1 MATFCATLA
10 ADVLR
15 NCTSK
20 AQSGLEQKVVLI
32 PTSLAVTFT
41 DDSTNPNE
49 LITDIALPS
58 ATSGQL
64 IEGVRDKFWI
74 NHNNSFVNPDDGQPG
89 YIHMVEGIRILTNSV
104 AARKAV
110 NDLTTGGNS
119 YYVVVESRWK
129 GESKAAAF
137 RLLGK
142 MHGLTVPDGGVIDN
156 SNENDGSI
164 VVTLQTPAGMREDYL
179 PAIVLETN
187 YATTKTAFEAKFPT
201 A

>member
-32 PTSLAVTFT
+32 PTSLAVVFT
-41 DDSTNPNE
+41 YDSTNPNE
-49 LITDIALPS
+49 LITDITLPS
-58 ATSGQL
+58 ATSGLL

-74 NHNNSFVNPDDGQPG
+74 NHNNSFVNPDDGLPG
-89 YIHMVEGIRILTNSV
+89 YVHMIEGIRILTNSV

-119 YYVVVESRWK
+119 YYVVVPARWK
-129 GESKAAAF
+129 GESGAAKY
-137 RLLGK
+137 RLLGN

-156 SNENDGSI
+156 SNENDGAI
-164 VVTLQTPAGMREDYL
+164 VVTMQTPAGMREDYL
-179 PAIVLETN
+179 PHLVLETN
-187 YATTKTAFEAKFPT
+187 EATTDTAFAAKFAT